1 MWDEEEFF
9 FNRHDSV
16 SDSVSSSAAG
26 ALGGLVAIPIALV
39 LSAVGILIMRIDILN
54 AASAGFIPLFLTRNM
69 GLDSKTCLIIY
80 VVTVIVT
87 LILEHCFTIAKILGS
102 IIGCLVVAF
111 LCYELSD
118 VTPMNTRLII
128 TCVGTVITI
137 LLNIRFW
144 IR

>member
-1 MWDEEEFF
+1 MWDEDKFF

-137 LLNIRFW
+137 LLNIRLW
-144 IR
+144 RR